1 MVLMINKNNNNYNQ
15 KLMIYKMNQIEY
27 NYNMNDY
34 KNNIMIKIKRI
45 NKLLMIK
52 MINYEIYNNKY
63 NNKD

>member
-27 NYNMNDY
+27 NYNMNAY